1 VRGCNPWPG
10 ATTATPAGTLTI
22 WRARAVDAA
31 PGAPGTLVAAAGFLG
46 ISAADGLLLPVEV
59 QPENRRPMTWED
71 WLRGARLRA
80 GARVGAS

>member
-1 VRGCNPWPG
+1 V
-10 ATTATPAGTLTI
+10 
-22 WRARAVDAA
+22 
-31 PGAPGTLVAAAGFLG
+31 
-46 ISAADGLLLPVEV
+46 LLPVEV